1 MVICLLR
8 GASCL
13 HVVQPMLLSS
23 QNVII
28 LHVIRIQN
36 GFYFSDLAYPGYSGK
51 EAIKY
56 ALVLSCTVCIVFA
69 ALASIAFSLAHFHLS
84 QVSLCI
90 TRWFV
95 LCSSAVK
102 SASVMSAATTSD
114 SSPQS
119 LGSGSER
126 MVSIRADYDRRSAMS
141 SLDDMDAGYPSRL
154 VCLVSHISV

>member
-1 MVICLLR
+1 M
-8 GASCL
+8 
-13 HVVQPMLLSS
+13 
-23 QNVII
+23 
-28 LHVIRIQN
+28 
-36 GFYFSDLAYPGYSGK
+36 
-51 EAIKY
+51 
-56 ALVLSCTVCIVFA
+56 
-69 ALASIAFSLAHFHLS
+69 
-84 QVSLCI
+84 
-90 TRWFV
+90 
-95 LCSSAVK
+95 K